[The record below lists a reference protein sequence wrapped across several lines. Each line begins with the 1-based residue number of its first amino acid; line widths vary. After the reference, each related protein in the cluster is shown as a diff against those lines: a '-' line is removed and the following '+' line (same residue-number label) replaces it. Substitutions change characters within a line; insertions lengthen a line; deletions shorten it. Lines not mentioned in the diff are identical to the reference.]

1 LLDVSYRS
9 DQPDSV
15 LIYADGRDG
24 RVLRRLIDVL
34 GSEERAQN
42 ALILVGFLSKLEKKA
57 GMASATR
64 VKMVKDSFR
73 ELTGVSYTEFSRI
86 AEAL

>member
-15 LIYADGRDG
+15 LIYADGRDA
-24 RVLRRLIDVL
+24 RALRRLIDVL
-34 GSEERAQN
+34 GTEDRAKN
-42 ALILVGFLSKLEKKA
+42 ALILIGFLSKLEKKA

-64 VKMVKDSFR
+64 VKMVKESFR
-73 ELTGVSYTEFSRI
+73 ELTGVSYSEFGRI
-86 AEAL
+86 VESL